1 MQFQQKYKA
10 MRKAIVT
17 LAVCFVMAGSAV
29 AQQVDTV
36 QWYTPPMVYFVNS
49 WPDHYNFVDVSQSR
63 LRTCPGWR
71 DQAATS
77 FVTDDTLKVY
87 GIAACVM
94 TLEFFNQYKE
104 AAGKPLIELNV
115 LDTSHVTPFEYLRL
129 FQYHGGNMQQKGND
143 LYVQIPTT
151 PVSYMLD
158 MGVEQNAMDR
168 PLIPL
173 PIRELFFDEPQTVV
187 DTFFLGI
194 TGFNEKPDTIINY
207 ETWHRE
213 WNLFVYEI
221 FPRDEKTGG
230 PCCTHNWI
238 MAHHETG
245 YVVDSVP
252 QWWFTPYNND
262 HYYIL
267 IFPIVTPEGLR
278 GNRGGGET
286 PVVRMSDVVEQYT
299 ELTPN
304 PASGKVRVRS
314 SFELREID
322 VIDMSGEVVLGDEVS
337 GHSVILN
344 IGGLSSGVYVVRI
357 ATAAGVC
364 TKKMVVR

>member
-1 MQFQQKYKA
+1 
-10 MRKAIVT
+10 MRKAVIT
-17 LAVCFVMAGSAV
+17 LAVCFALAGSAV

-36 QWYTPPMVYFVNS
+36 HWYTPPVEYFVNS
-49 WPDHYNFVDVSQSR
+49 WPDHYNFVDVNTSR
-63 LRTCPGWR
+63 VRAYPGYK

-77 FVTDDTLKVY
+77 FVTYDTLKVY
-87 GIAACVM
+87 GVAACVM
-94 TLEFFNQYKE
+94 TVEFFNQYRE
-104 AAGKPLIELNV
+104 AAGRPLIELNV
-115 LDTSHVTPFEYLRL
+115 LDTSHVSPFEYLRL
-129 FQYHGGNMQQKGND
+129 FQYHDGNMQQKGND

-194 TGFNEKPDTIINY
+194 TGFNVKPDTIING
-207 ETWHRE
+207 ETWQRE
-213 WNLFVYEI
+213 WYLYLYDFL
-221 FPRDEKTGG
+221 PRDEKTGG
-230 PCCTHNWI
+230 ACCEHSRIYAFLNSS
-238 MAHHETG
+238 
-245 YVVDSVP
+245 YVMDSVP
-252 QWWFTPYNND
+252 TWMFQPISEPFYT
-262 HYYIL
+262 L

-286 PVVRMSDVVEQYT
+286 PVVRMSDMVEQYT

-304 PASGKVRVRS
+304 PASGKVRVMS
-314 SFELREID
+314 SFELRGIE
-322 VIDMSGEVVLGDEVS
+322 VIDMSGEVVLRDEVS

-344 IGGLSSGVYVVRI
+344 IGGLSSGVYVVRV